1 MNSHAPKMRILRMSD
16 LPHKTGFRP
25 STLYALIADG
35 KFPKPFKLTPG
46 GRAAGWNEA
55 VIDAWIA
62 ERMEEG

>member
-1 MNSHAPKMRILRMSD
+1 MSSHEPNMRILRMRD

-35 KFPKPFKLTPG
+35 KFPRPFKLTPG

-62 ERMEEG
+62 ARMEG